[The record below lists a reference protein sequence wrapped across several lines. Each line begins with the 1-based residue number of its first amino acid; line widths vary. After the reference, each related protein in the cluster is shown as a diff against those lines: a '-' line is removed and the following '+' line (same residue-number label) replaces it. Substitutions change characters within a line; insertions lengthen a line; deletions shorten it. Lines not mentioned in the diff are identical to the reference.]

1 MSALLPPRAV
11 LRAQALAQE
20 QGFTASSLPEVGRLL
35 AVLAAA
41 LPGGRIAEIGSGCGV
56 GAAWLAS
63 GMPPDAT
70 LVTIDSDPGR
80 AEAVRLLFADDPR
93 VRVLRGDWRALA
105 EHGPFQLVFAD
116 GGRAKAE
123 QPDTVVDL
131 LAPGGMAV
139 LDDLTP
145 EEHWPES
152 WRGRPDAT
160 RDFWLHSPRLTST
173 EICVTECH
181 AVILATRRV

>member
-1 MSALLPPRAV
+1 MSAPLPPRAV
-11 LRAQALAQE
+11 LRALDLAQE

-41 LPGGRIAEIGSGCGV
+41 LPGGRFAEIGSGCGA
-56 GAAWLAS
+56 GAAWIAS
-63 GMPPDAT
+63 GMASNAT
-70 LVTIDSDPGR
+70 LVTIDSDAGR
-80 AEAVRLLFADDPR
+80 AGAVRLLFADDPR
-93 VRVLRGDWRALA
+93 IQVLHGDWRELA
-105 EHGPFQLVFAD
+105 GHGLFQLVFAD

-123 QPDTVVDL
+123 HPDVVVDL
-131 LAPGGMAV
+131 LAPGGIAV

-160 RDFWLHSPRLTST
+160 RDFWLCSPRLTSA
-173 EICVTECH
+173 EIRVTERH
-181 AVILATRRV
+181 AVILATRRI